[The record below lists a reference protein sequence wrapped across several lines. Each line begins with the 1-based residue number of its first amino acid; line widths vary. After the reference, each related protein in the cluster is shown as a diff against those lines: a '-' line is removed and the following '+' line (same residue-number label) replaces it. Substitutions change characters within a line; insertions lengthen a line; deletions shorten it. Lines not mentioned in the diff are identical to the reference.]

1 MAKDASGWV
10 EEMLLT
16 IDPQGWVE
24 RGPKSA
30 GLAFSDALGRTV
42 RTGGWEEQK
51 ISTYDKIQSALERR
65 ESREAAAFIDFFA
78 DEADVIYGFFR
89 QLIPDTND
97 YLLNLGI
104 DKKEIRDI
112 NVKILSLLTL
122 PDGRP
127 FKARRLWEEFRA
139 LHREMLLLCGEQRF
153 ADAFALLKDYKETW
167 RLVQDRDVD
176 HLYGLINEIVVR
188 YGESALGKMW
198 DFIIGPLFKIRYAK
212 FDIDQFP
219 WEESLKTNVYLA
231 FEAMR
236 GHLVGP
242 GRTGNME
249 FEEDENRYT
258 FRFDPCGSGARILR
272 GDEIEGS
279 APRTDPP
286 YGWGVTK
293 EKHDFAW
300 NKKGI
305 CYYCS
310 NCCAVMQLKPID
322 AFGYPVRVVE
332 PPSYP
337 SETAKKCTW
346 HIYKDPKQTPDRF
359 YEDVGRKKP
368 TAFGG
373 KAQSQSKP
381 NSP

>member
-1 MAKDASGWV
+1 MARDASGWV

-16 IDPQGWVE
+16 IDTQPWVE
-24 RGPKSA
+24 HGPKSP
-30 GLAFSDALGRTV
+30 GLEFSDVLGRRV
-42 RTGGWEEQK
+42 RTGDWQDQK
-51 ISTYDKIQSALERR
+51 ISTFDKIRSALERQ
-65 ESREAAAFIDFFA
+65 EPREAAACIDFFA

-89 QLIPDTND
+89 QLIPDTNEF
-97 YLLNLGI
+97 LLKRGV
-104 DKKEIRDI
+104 DKKEIRDL

-127 FKARRLWEEFRA
+127 FKARRLWEEFRSMQ
-139 LHREMLLLCGEQRF
+139 RELLLLCGERRF
-153 ADAFALLKDYKETW
+153 SDALKLLEDFKETW

-176 HLYGLINEIVVR
+176 HLYGLINEIVTR
-188 YGESALGKMW
+188 FGESALGEMW
-198 DFIIGPLFKIRYAK
+198 DFIIGPLFKTRYAK
-212 FDIDQFP
+212 FDIDQVP

-242 GRTGNME
+242 GRMGRME
-249 FEEDENRYT
+249 FEEDEKRYT

-279 APRTDPP
+279 PPRTEPP
-286 YGWGVTK
+286 FGWGVTK

-300 NKKGI
+300 NKKGV

-310 NCCAVMQLKPID
+310 NCCLVQLTKPID

-332 PPSYP
+332 PPTYP
-337 SETAKKCTW
+337 SDTAKKCTF
-346 HIYKDPKQTPDRF
+346 HIYKDPKEVPDRY
-359 YEDVGRKKP
+359 YEEVGRKKP
-368 TAFGG
+368 KVFGG
-373 KAQSQSKP
+373 KATSK
-381 NSP
+381 ST

>member
-16 IDPQGWVE
+16 IDAQPWVE
-24 RGPKSA
+24 HGPKSP
-30 GLAFSDALGRTV
+30 GLAFSDILGRRV
-42 RTGGWEEQK
+42 RTGDWQDQK
-51 ISTYDKIQSALERR
+51 ISTYDKIRSALERQ
-65 ESREAAAFIDFFA
+65 ESREAAAFIDFFV

-89 QLIPDTND
+89 QLIPDTNEF
-97 YLLNLGI
+97 LLKRGI
-104 DKKEIRDI
+104 DKKEIRDL
-112 NVKILSLLTL
+112 NAKILSLLTL

-127 FKARRLWEEFRA
+127 FKARRLWEEFQSM
-139 LHREMLLLCGEQRF
+139 HREMILLCGERRF
-153 ADAFALLKDYKETW
+153 TDALTLLEDFKETW

-188 YGESALGKMW
+188 FGESALGEMW
-198 DFIIGPLFKIRYAK
+198 DFIIGPLFKTRYAK
-212 FDIDQFP
+212 FDIDQVP
-219 WEESLKTNVYLA
+219 WSESLKTNVYLA

-242 GRTGNME
+242 GRVGNME
-249 FEEDENRYT
+249 FEEDEARFT

-272 GDEIEGS
+272 GDEIEGT
-279 APRTDPP
+279 APRTEPP
-286 YGWGVTK
+286 FGWGVTK

-300 NKKGI
+300 NKKGV

-332 PPSYP
+332 PPTYP
-337 SETAKKCTW
+337 SETTKKCTW
-346 HIYKDPKQTPDRF
+346 HIYKDPKKVPERF

-373 KAQSQSKP
+373 KAQSQSK
-381 NSP
+381 SK